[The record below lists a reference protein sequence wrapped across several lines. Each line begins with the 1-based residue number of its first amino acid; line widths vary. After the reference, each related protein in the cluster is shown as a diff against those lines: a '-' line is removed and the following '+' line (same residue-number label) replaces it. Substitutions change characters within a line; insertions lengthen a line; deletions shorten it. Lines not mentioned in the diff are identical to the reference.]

1 MLVSGVQHSHCGIH
15 RYCFMFFSIMVY
27 YRILNIVACA
37 IQQDLV
43 ILYMIV
49 LKNVNRDFAGGLVAK
64 IPCSQYRE
72 PGFDPWLGT
81 RSHML

>member
-1 MLVSGVQHSHCGIH
+1 MITSVE
-15 RYCFMFFSIMVY
+15 
-27 YRILNIVACA
+27 ILNTSKFEISTKDIWNVNKT
-37 IQQDLV
+37 V

-49 LKNVNRDFAGGLVAK
+49 LKNVDRDFAGGLVAK

-81 RSHML
+81 WILF

>member
-1 MLVSGVQHSHCGIH
+1 MITSVE
-15 RYCFMFFSIMVY
+15 
-27 YRILNIVACA
+27 ILNTSKFEISIKDIWNVNKT
-37 IQQDLV
+37 V

-49 LKNVNRDFAGGLVAK
+49 LKNADRDFAGGPVVK

>member
-1 MLVSGVQHSHCGIH
+1 M
-15 RYCFMFFSIMVY
+15 
-27 YRILNIVACA
+27 NKN
-37 IQQDLV
+37 V

-49 LKNVNRDFAGGLVAK
+49 LKNVDKDFPGGPVAK
-64 IPCSQYRE
+64 IPCSQYRW

>member
-1 MLVSGVQHSHCGIH
+1 MITSVE
-15 RYCFMFFSIMVY
+15 
-27 YRILNIVACA
+27 ILNTSKFEISTKDIWNVNKT
-37 IQQDLV
+37 V

-49 LKNVNRDFAGGLVAK
+49 LKNVDRDFAGGLVAK